1 MPETTVLCP
10 DYEFIQELES
20 YGTFGAEACFQC
32 RKCTNGCPVAFA
44 MDVLPDQVIR
54 MVLLGQREAV
64 LSCNSIWLCISCE
77 TCTARCP
84 NKIKIAELMDGLKE
98 MAIQSG
104 IACPQPQIRKL
115 HETFLDNVR
124 KRGRVFELG
133 FIQKYMFKSG
143 ELRRKWNDGE
153 LSYDL
158 KLGLKMAAKGRYLFR
173 PSKINGKDEIRE
185 MLAYAFEKKNKP

>member
-1 MPETTVLCP
+1 
-10 DYEFIQELES
+10 
-20 YGTFGAEACFQC
+20 
-32 RKCTNGCPVAFA
+32 
-44 MDVLPDQVIR
+44 
-54 MVLLGQREAV
+54 
-64 LSCNSIWLCISCE
+64 
-77 TCTARCP
+77 
-84 NKIKIAELMDGLKE
+84 MDGLKE